1 MLASAGQSRRDV
13 SVRRDDCGSS
23 AASVL
28 LTSSETTASSRKG
41 AARWSMRPTE
51 AECPDAYPTRGRLAV
66 YTRTATDKQAGNNRS
81 RRWVGVPGREH
92 AAGLPATSHS
102 TGGIMRATAR
112 TVVLVACVIG
122 VRVPPASAA
131 PPRASR
137 SRGSP
142 RSRGA
147 TPARR
152 SRRSAVWSRGPR
164 TQPIC
169 TTPRARQQTRAERT
183 TRTIQ
188 PAPASRRTSSGCR
201 RRTTRWPG
209 SGQRARRGHGRGS
222 DDWVPRPEAQSVV
235 IHFIPP
241 GGTTAG
247 GPTIACADLD

>member
-1 MLASAGQSRRDV
+1 
-13 SVRRDDCGSS
+13 
-23 AASVL
+23 
-28 LTSSETTASSRKG
+28 
-41 AARWSMRPTE
+41 MRPTE

-152 SRRSAVWSRGPR
+152 SSVVRGLEPG
-164 TQPIC
+164 
-169 TTPRARQQTRAERT
+169 TTYAAHLHDAPDARQQTQAERT

-188 PAPASRRTSSGCR
+188 PAPASRRTSAGCR

-209 SGQRARRGHGRGS
+209 SRQPARRGHRRGS
-222 DDWVPRPEAQSVV
+222 DDWVRTAGCAIGRDP
-235 IHFIPP
+235 FIPP